1 MEYNE
6 QMKNRLKRIEGQ
18 VRGVLGMMEQDKSC
32 KEVVNQLTA
41 IRSAVDRVIM
51 YVVGQNME
59 ECIRE
64 EVAGGKSAEAVVKE
78 AIDLL
83 MRSK

>member
-64 EVAGGKSAEAVVKE
+64 EVAGGKSAEKVVKE

-83 MRSK
+83 MRSR

>member
-1 MEYNE
+1 MEYSE
-6 QMKNRLKRIEGQ
+6 QIKNRLKRIEGQ
-18 VRGVLGMMEQDKSC
+18 VRGVLGMMDQEKGC

-41 IRSAVDRVIM
+41 IGSAVDRVTM

-59 ECIRE
+59 QCIRE
-64 EVAGGKSAEAVVKE
+64 EVAGGKSADSVVKE

-83 MRSK
+83 MKSI